1 MKQQLDENYAKVIQ
15 LIIDNSEV
23 FTDYERKC
31 LLNYAIKG
39 HTPGKMIPDLAREVY
54 DKLNI
59 LEDEQNIYLG
69 FIDILEKEFN
79 YKERN
84 IVEVGGGI
92 FPSLANRIAREQTIG
107 KIKVYDPRLS
117 KYENNKE
124 KLTLVR
130 EKFYSD
136 TPLGNANL
144 LIGFMPCEATYNII
158 DSATRNNVDFMI
170 ALCEGGPHG
179 DIYDYFENDREW
191 LDTMI
196 YMAERGVEDYN
207 MGTLEKTYLKK
218 YHNPY
223 PVIYNKRK

>member
-1 MKQQLDENYAKVIQ
+1 MGDRLNTNYDEIERFVIEYHD
-15 LIIDNSEV
+15 IFDEH
-23 FTDYERKC
+23 ERKH
-31 LLNYAIKG
+31 LLNYALRG
-39 HTPGKMIPDLAREVY
+39 HSNGKMIPDLVTEVY

-59 LEDEQNIYLG
+59 LEDEKNIYLG
-69 FIDILEKEFN
+69 FMNLLDSEFN
-79 YKERN
+79 YRDRY
-84 IVEVGGGI
+84 IIEVGGGVI
-92 FPSLANRIAREQTIG
+92 PGLARRIANEQITG

-117 KYENNKE
+117 KYERNSE

-130 EKFYSD
+130 EKFYSE
-136 TPLGNANL
+136 TPIGSANL

-158 DSATRNNVDFMI
+158 DSATRNNIDFMI

-179 DIYDYFENDREW
+179 DVYDYFESDNDW
-191 LDTMI
+191 LNAMI

-207 MGTLEKTYLKK
+207 MGTLEKAYLKE

>member
-1 MKQQLDENYAKVIQ
+1 MKQQLDEHYAKVIQ

-39 HTPGKMIPDLAREVY
+39 HTPGKMIPDLVREVY

-144 LIGFMPCEATYNII
+144 LIL
-158 DSATRNNVDFMI
+158 
-170 ALCEGGPHG
+170 ALLKICA
-179 DIYDYFENDREW
+179 FKLNLKMND
-191 LDTMI
+191 
-196 YMAERGVEDYN
+196 
-207 MGTLEKTYLKK
+207 
-218 YHNPY
+218 
-223 PVIYNKRK
+223 

>member
-1 MKQQLDENYAKVIQ
+1 MQINQNEYEKIVKFVISNAE
-15 LIIDNSEV
+15 I

-31 LLNYAIKG
+31 ILNYALRG
-39 HTPGKMIPDLAREVY
+39 HTKDKMIPDLIVEVY
-54 DKLNI
+54 DKLGI
-59 LEDEQNIYLG
+59 LKDDENIYLG
-69 FIDILEKEFN
+69 FIDLLRENFN
-79 YKERN
+79 YQERN

-92 FPSLANRIAREQTIG
+92 IPGLARRISSNQTTG

-117 KYENNKE
+117 KYEHNTE

-136 TPLGNANL
+136 TPIGNADL

-158 DSATRNNVDFMI
+158 ESATRNNVDFMI

-179 DIYDYFENDREW
+179 DIYDYFEDEKEW
-191 LDTMI
+191 LDTI
-196 YMAERGVEDYN
+196 VYMAERGIEDSK
-207 MGTLEKTYLKK
+207 MGTLEKRYLKK

-223 PVIYNKRK
+223 PVVYNKR